1 MTWMQVN
8 FLTVNLNQMRNFL
21 FLMVWAAISS
31 MAPLSLWCQQVW
43 TVCSFETE
51 IAAFQDAQTAIN
63 AASAGDIVQLL
74 PSPLPYGD
82 LLLDKSIHLMGP
94 GHAPEALDGLNAE
107 VGQITVAANDVSI
120 EGLRILAIDQ
130 GNVPV
135 HNLLVRGNR
144 FYGAG
149 WFLKSNASS
158 TTDNWTAENNVFSP
172 SIPPNNR
179 HLISVHSGDQDW
191 TIRNNHIE
199 IHWPYQRLLSG
210 AAGAVTLSHNLIVG
224 TASQPLAIYNNTSNA
239 VFHSNIIVHDS
250 APFDIAAGCGGCSI
264 LNNVIHS
271 LQGVFSDPD
280 PNGSN
285 TVGVAPEF
293 VNAPEFPV
301 FDVESDYNPT
311 STSPALGSGLFNVD
325 AGLGGNGMVFSSRGY
340 ALGQPRITG
349 ISKAYHII
357 QQGAPLEV
365 ELNWESASE

>member
-31 MAPLSLWCQQVW
+31 MAPFSLRCQQVW

-135 HNLLVRGNR
+135 HNLLVRGN
-144 FYGAG
+144 
-149 WFLKSNASS
+149 ASM
-158 TTDNWTAENNVFSP
+158 VPVGFSRATLRAP
-172 SIPPNNR
+172 QTIGLRKTMSSALNPPNNR

-301 FDVESDYNPT
+301 FDVES
-311 STSPALGSGLFNVD
+311 
-325 AGLGGNGMVFSSRGY
+325 GY
-340 ALGQPRITG
+340 ALHRPALRWAAACSMLMQGRVGTVWFFRAWICARP
-349 ISKAYHII
+349 AAHHWN
-357 QQGAPLEV
+357 QQSLPHHPARC
-365 ELNWESASE
+365 ASGG